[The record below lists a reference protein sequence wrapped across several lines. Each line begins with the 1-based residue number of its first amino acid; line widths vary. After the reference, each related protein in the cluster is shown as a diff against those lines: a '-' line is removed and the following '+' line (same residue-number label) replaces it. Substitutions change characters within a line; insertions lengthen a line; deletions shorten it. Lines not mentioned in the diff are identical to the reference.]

1 MKLTDAIKKRVNFYL
16 KSYNINKSTLC
27 ERSGINPST
36 LSTFMNA
43 TDSLPQLD
51 TILHICEGLEITLS
65 EFFSD
70 KMFDDAVY
78 EKD

>member
-1 MKLTDAIKKRVNFYL
+1 
-16 KSYNINKSTLC
+16 
-27 ERSGINPST
+27 
-36 LSTFMNA
+36 MNA

-70 KMFDDAVY
+70 KIFDDAVY